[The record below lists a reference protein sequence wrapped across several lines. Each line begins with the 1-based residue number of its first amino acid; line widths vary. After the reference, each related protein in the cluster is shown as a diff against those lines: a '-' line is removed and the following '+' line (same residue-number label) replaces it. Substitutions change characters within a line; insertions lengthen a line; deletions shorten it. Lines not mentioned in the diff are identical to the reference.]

1 MRGFWRLT
9 WVELK
14 LFIREPML
22 AFFTLLFPL
31 MMLFIFGAVYGNEP
45 SDFFGGRGMVDVSV
59 PAWTG
64 LIIATTG
71 FLSLAINVSTYRERG
86 ILRRFR
92 LTPLRPHAILG
103 AQIAVLLF
111 MTGLGMC
118 LLMLAGRLVFGLR
131 FEGNPLSV
139 VAAFSLGSLSIFS
152 IGFLLAGTAPTARTA
167 QAVGMI
173 IFYPMI
179 FLSGATIPLEQMT
192 GPIRRW
198 ASVLPLTHVV
208 RLLRGLWVGEPWSR
222 HLTEVAIL
230 SAILIAGVALSAWL
244 FRWE

>member
-14 LFIREPML
+14 LFLREPML
-22 AFFTLLFPL
+22 AFLTLLFPL
-31 MMLFIFGAVYGNEP
+31 MMLLIFGAVYGNEP

-139 VAAFSLGSLSIFS
+139 AAAFALGSLSIFS

-222 HLTEVAIL
+222 HLPEVAIL
-230 SAILIAGVALSAWL
+230 SAILIVGVTLSAWL